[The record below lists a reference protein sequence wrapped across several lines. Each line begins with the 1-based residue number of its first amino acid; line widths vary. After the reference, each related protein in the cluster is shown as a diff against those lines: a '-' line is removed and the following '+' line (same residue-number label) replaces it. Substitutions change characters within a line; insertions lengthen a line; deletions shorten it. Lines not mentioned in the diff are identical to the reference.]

1 MQRALAD
8 IPSARIKP
16 LVRDILHRK
25 TASSSSASTDV
36 PDTEAHVSDAGDE
49 IMISIGTKRR
59 RSVIHSDD
67 EEENVDDENNTSISS
82 FSINSAKS
90 KVEIFV
96 LYFMS

>member
-1 MQRALAD
+1 MQRISFGKKIIQGDGTVAG
-8 IPSARIKP
+8 
-16 LVRDILHRK
+16 
-25 TASSSSASTDV
+25 ASSSSASTDV

-49 IMISIGTKRR
+49 MMISSGTKRR

-67 EEENVDDENNTSISS
+67 EEENNTSISS
-82 FSINSAKS
+82 SSINSAKS

>member
-1 MQRALAD
+1 MQRISFGKKVTNNTFIQGDGTVAG
-8 IPSARIKP
+8 
-16 LVRDILHRK
+16 
-25 TASSSSASTDV
+25 ASSSSASSDA

-49 IMISIGTKRR
+49 MMISSGTKRR

-82 FSINSAKS
+82 SSINSAKS